1 MVEHSAHHPK
11 VNGSSPAS
19 AGAGTKWLLKNVFR
33 NQLCEYPA
41 CAINAS
47 RPWDLFNRTFIIV
60 TKTMLYNLS
69 PLLMGK
75 SLIVVQLKKAP
86 QP

>member
-11 VNGSSPAS
+11 VKGSSPAS
-19 AGAGTKWLLKNVFR
+19 AGAGTKWLLKKVFR
-33 NQLCEYPA
+33 NQLCEYPT

-47 RPWDLFNRTFIIV
+47 RPWDLFYRTFIIV
-60 TKTMLYNLS
+60 TITVLYDPSLV
-69 PLLMGK
+69 LMGK
-75 SLIVVQLKKAP
+75 SLIMVQLKKAP